1 MALISMGKLDKNQI
15 PIIIGCVFSF
25 LNRILNQYEG
35 AQLLKNQILTNIC
48 IAISRFLTV
57 FPYIILIIKNSQSKN
72 NNNKDKALI
81 NTKINYIDQKRKAV
95 TGKWI
100 FIFLSSF
107 TYLVQTFF
115 FVFSF
120 EIKTNAWIWNI
131 LFSSVFYYL
140 IFKVKLYKHHI
151 LSIILII
158 IIGLIIDLVTN
169 NLQTEIVD
177 KTVLLLLK
185 FLKEVIF
192 SLHIV
197 IAKYVMERKY
207 VSVYELS
214 FHIGVFNL
222 IFLGAFVIIDYNYIG
237 IDNYEDYFNN
247 FNSTE
252 LLVVFGVIL
261 TQIGINLG
269 TLFTAK
275 NNSPCHVFII
285 FVFGQLAYY
294 KNLKDDLILVIISL
308 ILILFLSLIFNEIIE
323 INFCGL
329 SHNLK
334 RNIASRAESESFSN
348 CDTLEVS
355 EEDVIELK
363 QNEMS
368 DPKISDSSYRSY
380 YL

>member
-1 MALISMGKLDKNQI
+1 MAFISIGKLDKNQI
-15 PIIIGCVFSF
+15 SIIIGCVFSF
-25 LNRILNQYEG
+25 LHRLLNQYEG
-35 AQLLKNQILTNIC
+35 TKLLKNQILTNIC
-48 IAISRFLTV
+48 ISISRFLTV
-57 FPYIILIIKNSQSKN
+57 FPYIILKIKDSQVDKNHIENNSSETK
-72 NNNKDKALI
+72 KLI
-81 NTKINYIDQKRKAV
+81 FVDYKRKNVRGKWRYMLLSAV
-95 TGKWI
+95 TYLLQS
-100 FIFLSSF
+100 IFL
-107 TYLVQTFF
+107 VC
-115 FVFSF
+115 SF

-131 LFSSVFYYL
+131 LFSSIFYYL

-177 KTVLLLLK
+177 NTVFLVMK
-185 FLKEVIF
+185 FLKELFF
-192 SLHIV
+192 SFHIV
-197 IAKYVMERKY
+197 LAKYVMEIKY
-207 VSVYELS
+207 ASVYEFS
-214 FHIGVFNL
+214 FYMGVFNL
-222 IFLGAFVIIDYNYIG
+222 IFLGIFVIFDYNYIG
-237 IDNYEDYFNN
+237 IYNYEEYFNN
-247 FNSTE
+247 FNFTE
-252 LLVVFGVIL
+252 LLVIFDIII
-261 TQIGINLG
+261 TQLGINLG